1 MTLFGYTLL
10 DPWFLLGVA
19 LVAAAVWR
27 RAAVRRAAL
36 PTAALHLFEGLPRTL
51 RQRLAWRQPE
61 RRQ

>member
-10 DPWFLLGVA
+10 DPWFLLGVV

-36 PTAALHLFEGLPRTL
+36 PTAALHLSLIHI
-51 RQRLAWRQPE
+51 
-61 RRQ
+61 